1 MDINVTIEV
10 NVRVMWPSEI
20 NSLTF
25 RPPALPSPFS
35 NDPQPTFLVTNEFFE
50 YLIYAH
56 LLMSGYGKQTPCRDH
71 HFISDLISPIMS
83 H

>member
-25 RPPALPSPFS
+25 RPPRHPTPPPHFS

-56 LLMSGYGKQTPCRDH
+56 LLTEWLWKTNSLQRSSFY
-71 HFISDLISPIMS
+71 F
-83 H
+83 